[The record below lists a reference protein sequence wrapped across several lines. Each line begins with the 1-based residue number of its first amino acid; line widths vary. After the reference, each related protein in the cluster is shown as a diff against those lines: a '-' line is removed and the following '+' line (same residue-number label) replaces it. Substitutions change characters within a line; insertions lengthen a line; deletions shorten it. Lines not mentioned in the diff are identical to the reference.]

1 MEEAQRGWSKWEG
14 GEELG
19 SGESYGVTNV
29 SALVRT
35 LPSVIKR
42 TGVID

>member
-1 MEEAQRGWSKWEG
+1 MEETQRVWSEWEG
-14 GEELG
+14 REDLG
-19 SGESYGVTNV
+19 AGESYGVTNV
-29 SALVRT
+29 SALVGT